1 MATVSCP
8 SCGRALEVEDEYRDW
23 TVRCPHCEHEFVPSE
38 VASTGLMDDEPAPSR
53 RRRRRDDDYED
64 DYEED
69 RPRRR
74 RRQRYDDD
82 YDRDTRDEAATL
94 VAAPS
99 MWLEIC
105 GWGGALVSIGGA
117 ILLIALGAELINNP
131 PRNRNANDD
140 PGEMFVVMGFCLGI
154 LGLPYSMAMAIGA
167 RKMRNLTGRG
177 WAMTAAILGVASIA
191 LFGLLGIIQTAI
203 GIWALVALNN
213 PIVIQAFN
221 DNDRYRSRRSW
232 DD

>member
-38 VASTGLMDDEPAPSR
+38 VAPAELEMEDEPAPR
-53 RRRRRDDDYED
+53 RRRRRRYDDDE

-74 RRQRYDDD
+74 RRRYADDD
-82 YDRDTRDEAATL
+82 YDDERDTRDEAATM
-94 VAAPS
+94 VSAPA

-105 GWGGALVSIGGA
+105 GWGGAVLTVGICL
-117 ILLIALGAELINNP
+117 ILLAIGAERMNNP
-131 PRNRNANDD
+131 PRNNANGD
-140 PGEMFVVMGFCLGI
+140 PAEFFLFLSCCIGV
-154 LGLPYSMAMAIGA
+154 LGLPYSVAMAIGA

-177 WAMTAAILGVASIA
+177 WAMTSAILGVASIA

-203 GIWALVALNN
+203 GIWALVVLNN
-213 PIVIQAFN
+213 PIVSQAF
-221 DNDRYRSRRSW
+221 S
-232 DD
+232 